1 MSSFLFKMQTSTNFR
16 IFVLLLVLG
25 ASVIPGLE
33 SGFAQSNSSQPPA
46 NSDPSSPG
54 PQEDG
59 PGVGPAQNPDDSSD
73 PANSEFPQD
82 GKEIKKYNDQFKR
95 GLLSVFQ
102 AEANHNIKKLSRH
115 GLTNPIPRVRA
126 AAAFALGRLGSKA
139 GVKTLHKMIDHDGE
153 TVRQAA
159 YFGLADIGARAS
171 LEYFYA
177 GAKSSDKEIRVSSFR
192 GMGKTADPSAREVLL
207 RKGITSDDKDIVK
220 ASILG
225 LGYYQAPEDIRIFID
240 YLNSPDEELQK
251 AAVEALG
258 RHKTRTSMNI
268 LEDAFR
274 DKGNLRAQI
283 LDTLTAQ
290 KNSFAVFALLRILNN
305 FPDSD
310 VIAKEIGVRLYK
322 LKVSGKFMTVTSE
335 KVPLLKEP
343 FVGSPTLRDLDGGEV
358 GKVLQKSPKR
368 YILDIN
374 GQRIENFYYKV
385 LVNTKFKDA
394 FTETATGWV
403 FGSYI
408 KIRTVS
414 LPKSSK
420 KKKRPSILD
429 EEDPA
434 PNPQTQPT
442 PPGEEGGTPAT
453 DGP

>member
-1 MSSFLFKMQTSTNFR
+1 MSSFLFKMQTRTNSH
-16 IFVLLLVLG
+16 IFVLLLILG
-25 ASVIPGLE
+25 SLVVPGLE
-33 SGFAQSNSSQPPA
+33 SDFAQSNSSQPPA
-46 NSDPSSPG
+46 NSDPSAPG
-54 PQEDG
+54 SQEEGHGTD
-59 PGVGPAQNPDDSSD
+59 PAQNPDDSSA
-73 PANSEFPQD
+73 PTNSEFPQD
-82 GKEIKKYNDQFKR
+82 AKEIKKYNDQFKR

-102 AEANHNIKKLSRH
+102 AEANHNITKLSRY

-126 AAAFALGRLGSKA
+126 AAAFALGRLGSKK
-139 GVKTLHKMIDHDGE
+139 GVKTLHKMIDRDGE
-153 TVRQAA
+153 AVRQAA

-258 RHKTRTSMNI
+258 RHKTRTSMHI

-283 LDTLTAQ
+283 LDTLTSQ
-290 KNSFAVFALLRILNN
+290 KNSYAIFALLRILNN
-305 FPDSD
+305 FPDSE
-310 VIAKEIGVRLYK
+310 VIAKEIGIRLYK
-322 LKVSGKFMTVTSE
+322 LKAFGKFMTVTSE

-358 GKVLQKSPKR
+358 GKILQKSPKR

-408 KIRTVS
+408 KIRSIS

-420 KKKRPSILD
+420 KHKRPSILD
-429 EEDPA
+429 DDPA
-434 PNPQTQPT
+434 PNPQKQPT
-442 PPGEEGGTPAT
+442 PPGEEGGTPTT